1 MRLRSGKISNMT
13 KPAAVLWDMDGTIVD
28 SEHYWLSSEQE
39 LAASAG
45 KIWTEQDGLN
55 MIGMSLYDS
64 SRLIKQKLDLELEAD
79 EIIDRLTNSVISKL
93 DQSLPWRPGA
103 KELLMAVRDAG
114 IPTALVTMSM
124 RRNADAVVARMGFD
138 AFDEIIAGDQV
149 EHGKPHPE
157 PYLRAAEKLG
167 VKIEH
172 CIAFEDSISGLHSAE
187 ASGAIAIGVPN
198 LVQIPSRA
206 GRILWPTL
214 SGVTVADL
222 EVIYREKR
230 MV

>member
-1 MRLRSGKISNMT
+1 
-13 KPAAVLWDMDGTIVD
+13 
-28 SEHYWLSSEQE
+28 
-39 LAASAG
+39 
-45 KIWTEQDGLN
+45 

-64 SRLIKQKLDLELEAD
+64 SRLIKQKLDLELETD

-93 DQSLPWRPGA
+93 DRSLPWRPGA
-103 KELLMAVRDAG
+103 KELLKAVRDAG

-149 EHGKPHPE
+149 AHGKPHPE
-157 PYLRAAEKLG
+157 PYLKAAEKLG
-167 VKIEH
+167 VNIEH

-198 LVQIPSRA
+198 LVQIPNRP

-214 SGVTVADL
+214 TGVTVADL
-222 EVIYREKR
+222 QEIYRERR

>member
-1 MRLRSGKISNMT
+1 MT
-13 KPAAVLWDMDGTIVD
+13 KPAAVLWDMDGTLVD

-45 KIWTEQDGLN
+45 KIWTEQDGIN

-64 SRLIKQKLDLELEAD
+64 SRLIKQKLGLDIEAE

-93 DQSLPWRPGA
+93 DKSLPWRPGA
-103 KELLMAVRDAG
+103 KELLLAVREAG

-138 AFDEIIAGDQV
+138 AFDLIIAGDQV
-149 EHGKPHPE
+149 DHGKPHPE
-157 PYLRAAEKLG
+157 PYLKAAEKLG
-167 VKIEH
+167 VNISD

-198 LVQIPSRA
+198 LVQIPDRP
-206 GRILWPTL
+206 GRNLWPTL
-214 SGVTVADL
+214 SGVT
-222 EVIYREKR
+222 IWT
-230 MV
+230 

>member
-1 MRLRSGKISNMT
+1 MT

-64 SRLIKQKLDLELEAD
+64 SRLIKQKLDLELETD

-103 KELLMAVRDAG
+103 RELLMAVRDAG

-157 PYLRAAEKLG
+157 PYLKAAEKLG
-167 VKIEH
+167 VNIEH

>member
-64 SRLIKQKLDLELEAD
+64 SRLIKQKLDLELETD

>member
-1 MRLRSGKISNMT
+1 MT

-45 KIWTEQDGLN
+45 KIWTEQDGIN

-64 SRLIKQKLDLELEAD
+64 SRLIKQKLDLELETD

-93 DQSLPWRPGA
+93 DRSLPWRPGA
-103 KELLMAVRDAG
+103 KELLKAVRDAG

-149 EHGKPHPE
+149 AHGKPHPE
-157 PYLRAAEKLG
+157 PYLKAAEKLG
-167 VKIEH
+167 VNIEH

-198 LVQIPSRA
+198 LVQIPNRP

-214 SGVTVADL
+214 IGVTVADL
-222 EVIYREKR
+222 QEIYRERR

>member
-1 MRLRSGKISNMT
+1 MT
-13 KPAAVLWDMDGTIVD
+13 KPAAVLWDMDGTLVD

-39 LAASAG
+39 LASSVGAV
-45 KIWTEQDGLN
+45 WTEQDGLN

-64 SRLIKQKLDLELEAD
+64 SRLIKQKLNLEMSTQ

-93 DQSLPWRPGA
+93 NQSLPWRPGA
-103 KELLMAVRDAG
+103 EALLRSVRNAG

-124 RRNADAVVARMGFD
+124 RRNAEEVASRMGFE
-138 AFDEIIAGDQV
+138 AFDLIIAGDDV

-157 PYLRAAEKLG
+157 PYLKAASELG
-167 VKIEH
+167 VEIAN

-187 ASGAIAIGVPN
+187 ASGAIAIGIPHM
-198 LVQIPSRA
+198 VQIPERE

-214 SGVTVADL
+214 VGVSVSDL
-222 EVIYREKR
+222 ESIYREKR
-230 MV
+230 AAE

>member
-1 MRLRSGKISNMT
+1 MT

-64 SRLIKQKLDLELEAD
+64 SRLIKQKLDLELETD

>member
-1 MRLRSGKISNMT
+1 MRLSSGKISIMT

-45 KIWTEQDGLN
+45 KIWTEQDGIN

-64 SRLIKQKLDLELEAD
+64 SRLIKQKLDLELETD

-93 DQSLPWRPGA
+93 DRSLPWRPGA
-103 KELLMAVRDAG
+103 KELLKAVRDAG

-149 EHGKPHPE
+149 AHGKPHPE
-157 PYLRAAEKLG
+157 PYLKAAEKLG
-167 VKIEH
+167 VNIEH

-198 LVQIPSRA
+198 LVQIPNRP

-214 SGVTVADL
+214 TGVTVADL
-222 EVIYREKR
+222 QEIYRERR

>member
-64 SRLIKQKLDLELEAD
+64 SRLIKQKLDLELETD

-157 PYLRAAEKLG
+157 PYLKAAEKLG

>member
-1 MRLRSGKISNMT
+1 MT

-64 SRLIKQKLDLELEAD
+64 SRLIKQKLDLELETD

-157 PYLRAAEKLG
+157 PYLKAAEKLG

>member
-1 MRLRSGKISNMT
+1 MRLSSGKISIMT

-45 KIWTEQDGLN
+45 KIWTEQDGIN

-64 SRLIKQKLDLELEAD
+64 SRLIKQKLDLELETD

-93 DQSLPWRPGA
+93 DRSLPWRPGA
-103 KELLMAVRDAG
+103 KELLKAVRDAG

-149 EHGKPHPE
+149 AHGKPHPE
-157 PYLRAAEKLG
+157 PYFKAAEKLG
-167 VKIEH
+167 VNIEH

-198 LVQIPSRA
+198 LVQIPNRP

-214 SGVTVADL
+214 TGVTVADL
-222 EVIYREKR
+222 QEIYRERR

>member
-1 MRLRSGKISNMT
+1 MRLSNGKISIMT
-13 KPAAVLWDMDGTIVD
+13 KPAAVLWDMDGTLVD

-45 KIWTEQDGLN
+45 KIWTEQDGIN

-64 SRLIKQKLDLELEAD
+64 SRLIKQKLGLDLETD

-93 DQSLPWRPGA
+93 DRSLPWRPGA
-103 KELLMAVRDAG
+103 KELLMAVRKAG

-138 AFDEIIAGDQV
+138 AFDEVIAGDQV
-149 EHGKPHPE
+149 QLGKPHPE
-157 PYLRAAEKLG
+157 PYLKAAEKLG
-167 VKIEH
+167 VDIEH

-187 ASGAIAIGVPN
+187 ASGAIAVGVPN
-198 LVQIPSRA
+198 LVQIPDRP

-214 SGVTVADL
+214 DGVTIADL
-222 EVIYREKR
+222 EKIYGERR
-230 MV
+230 TV

>member
-1 MRLRSGKISNMT
+1 MT

>member
-1 MRLRSGKISNMT
+1 MRLSSGKISIMT

-45 KIWTEQDGLN
+45 KIWTEQDGIN

-64 SRLIKQKLDLELEAD
+64 SRLIKQKLDLELETD

-93 DQSLPWRPGA
+93 DRSLPWRPGA
-103 KELLMAVRDAG
+103 KELLKAVRDAG

-149 EHGKPHPE
+149 AHGKPHPE
-157 PYLRAAEKLG
+157 PYLKAAEKLG
-167 VKIEH
+167 VNIEH

-198 LVQIPSRA
+198 LVQIPNRP

-214 SGVTVADL
+214 TGVTVTDL
-222 EVIYREKR
+222 QEIYRERR

>member
-1 MRLRSGKISNMT
+1 MRLRNGKISVMT
-13 KPAAVLWDMDGTIVD
+13 KPAAVLWDMDGTLVD

-45 KIWTEQDGLN
+45 KIWTEQDGIN

-64 SRLIKQKLDLELEAD
+64 SRLIKQKLDLDLETD
-79 EIIDRLTNSVISKL
+79 EIIDRLTNAVISKL
-93 DQSLPWRPGA
+93 DHALPWRPGA
-103 KELLMAVRDAG
+103 KELLKAVRDAG

-149 EHGKPHPE
+149 RHGKPHPE
-157 PYLRAAEKLG
+157 PYLMAAEKLG

-198 LVQIPSRA
+198 LVQIPDKP

-214 SGVTVADL
+214 ARVTVSDL
-222 EVIYREKR
+222 EDIYRENR

>member
-64 SRLIKQKLDLELEAD
+64 SRLIKQKLDLELETD

-138 AFDEIIAGDQV
+138 AFDEINAGDQV